1 MKYLVITIFSA
12 ISFWGCKQNSNN
24 HLTNENK
31 NLQPK
36 TTTNDLSQSSKT
48 KISPDTI
55 KNQEKIVEKWA
66 FKKEIIS
73 LFVSEKSDDFYNYG
87 QLKIGSI
94 ESGKFVRIPQKDSPY
109 TGFEKMVI
117 KFPYFTVEQSYRE
130 GDFTNYEFIT
140 FKKEAQSIYLYKY
153 AVDYTNIQNLEE
165 DVPSLRLDQ
174 KTIRKVKIE
183 NVTIDFLTSLRSER

>member
-12 ISFWGCKQNSNN
+12 ISFWGCKQYSNN
-24 HLTNENK
+24 HITTENK
-31 NLQPK
+31 SLQPK
-36 TTTNDLSQSSKT
+36 TTTNDLSQPSKT
-48 KISPDTI
+48 KTSSDTI
-55 KNQEKIVEKWA
+55 KNQEKTVEKWA

-73 LFVSEKSDDFYNYG
+73 LISSDKSDDFYNYG
-87 QLKIGSI
+87 QLKVGSI
-94 ESGKFVRIPQKDSPY
+94 ESGKFIRIPKKDSPY

-140 FKKEAQSIYLYKY
+140 FKKETQSIYLYKY

-165 DVPSLRLDQ
+165 DVPGLRLDQ
-174 KTIRKVKIE
+174 KTIGKVKIE

>member
-12 ISFWGCKQNSNN
+12 ISFWGCKQYSNN
-24 HLTNENK
+24 HITTENK
-31 NLQPK
+31 SLQPE
-36 TTTNDLSQSSKT
+36 TTTNDLSQPSKI

-55 KNQEKIVEKWA
+55 KNQEKTVEKWA

-73 LFVSEKSDDFYNYG
+73 LFPSEKSDNFYNYG

-94 ESGKFVRIPQKDSPY
+94 ESGKFIRIPKKDSPY
-109 TGFEKMVI
+109 TGFEKMLI
-117 KFPYFTVEQSYRE
+117 KFPYFTVEQTYRE

-153 AVDYTNIQNLEE
+153 AVDYTNIQNLDE
-165 DVPSLRLDQ
+165 DVASLRLDQ
-174 KTIRKVKIE
+174 KTIGKVKIE

>member
-12 ISFWGCKQNSNN
+12 ISFWGCKQYSNN
-24 HLTNENK
+24 HITTENK
-31 NLQPK
+31 SLQPE
-36 TTTNDLSQSSKT
+36 TTTNNLSQPSKT
-48 KISPDTI
+48 KTSSDTI
-55 KNQEKIVEKWA
+55 KNQEKTVEKWA
-66 FKKEIIS
+66 FKKEILS
-73 LFVSEKSDDFYNYG
+73 LFSSEKSDDFYNYG
-87 QLKIGSI
+87 QLKVGSI
-94 ESGKFVRIPQKDSPY
+94 ESGKFVRIPKKDSPY

-117 KFPYFTVEQSYRE
+117 KFPYFTVEQTYRE

-165 DVPSLRLDQ
+165 DVPGLRLDQ
-174 KTIRKVKIE
+174 KTIGKVQIE

>member
-1 MKYLVITIFSA
+1 MQFKQIFILFLFSA
-12 ISFWGCKQNSNN
+12 CFACQEKAPVK
-24 HLTNENK
+24 TN
-31 NLQPK
+31 PK
-36 TTTNDLSQSSKT
+36 SSDSIIVEKDEPPKAAANDLSQSSKT

-73 LFVSEKSDDFYNYG
+73 LFLSEKSDDFYNYA

-140 FKKEAQSIYLYKY
+140 
-153 AVDYTNIQNLEE
+153 
-165 DVPSLRLDQ
+165 
-174 KTIRKVKIE
+174 
-183 NVTIDFLTSLRSER
+183 